1 MADDKPFGGLDSFT
15 PVQSGFT
22 PSANAPVVKK
32 ATWTEK
38 FEASQDLTWASRLYA
53 NSDYAQDF
61 ERDTEFS
68 FTEDQQLNIN
78 TNYEEV
84 WAKDLLD
91 SQSQSEFDF
100 KTERATNA
108 KENYK
113 TLGDMG
119 FGTVTALLSAG
130 ALDPA
135 YIPLYFM
142 PYANLTA
149 GASKVTGAARIGKY
163 LKSGALIGA
172 GEGTLVGAAE
182 YMLRPDAQL
191 RDVFY
196 GAALGAGVGGAM
208 GGVAARLMRDVDAE
222 HFVQTQIKLTQAAEA
237 KLANHTPMMKQK
249 RTVDTLTDPE
259 EVSIGALKVRTVKR
273 GEGDYEVT
281 IGPDREVSEAP
292 LEVETTKI
300 GKGDYLV
307 TVGKDVYS
315 VVKGK
320 SRWVLRKNGEEVS
333 KHTSLKKATA
343 SLQPA
348 RVVDEFD
355 EIIEE
360 VLEDV
365 VENVTVT
372 RSTVINSLT
381 GTENRVLNELED
393 STEIITLDDLATAS
407 GYGDKELGAAIQRL
421 EEEGLVA
428 RTQDDFG
435 DEAYVAI
442 DAGDFADRLEPRTR
456 QVTRKTTKKVPK
468 GSATPEQKFNAEAEK
483 AQQEEFGDPTPEQ
496 VAEDVRD
503 LGLPEDLSDVPTLIP
518 NIWDTFRIRK
528 RLSAIALLTQSANP
542 VTRHLAMKMA
552 LVSSGLKDKAG
563 KLVKIPQNA
572 SIHHM
577 IYHRKYTGQL
587 AQILRKVDQ
596 TDITQAE
603 INKRIF
609 HHLNGD
615 TTQEMT
621 DSMLQAAD
629 EVKAMKKEMLEVGI
643 KLGVFDKSQAIEDF
657 MPRMFQPELLDVL
670 AKMASKKDIKKAFI
684 KWIRSA
690 NPDMDEAVIA
700 RAAGKYWKSLS
711 TTVWRQKYTRTGESR
726 NAAVDEDV
734 LRKIL
739 LEADDD
745 GLALTEEQVDA
756 LILTKDI
763 VRGKSKNVH
772 ARSRM
777 NIDDKLEV
785 NIPYKEG
792 HPQHGASFTYKLTD
806 LIDTNTERVMG
817 VYIHRMAGATSL
829 ARVGI
834 DGDATFSKM
843 LEDIVT
849 DNLEKYNIPSDQS
862 QREAR
867 SLQYIYESLRGSYNA
882 NEGMDTVTKKT
893 LRRLR
898 ELNFIRLMGI
908 SGLAGVIES
917 SNVLFE
923 NGVRNALANIP
934 AFASLVKRAKDGKLS
949 NELAQEF
956 EEAYGLGMDIITGKM
971 NSRYEDYT
979 DMHHVMGSDYTKTD
993 EVLAK
998 GRNFISVVGGLSPV
1012 TVMLSRLN
1020 SVNFTTNMYKKLSKG
1035 NLNVFSDVKLKQLGL
1050 GTEELTRIKAAMDD
1064 LATVGADGRLKTLNL
1079 SRWEKEH
1086 PEAFNDFSYALNLDT
1101 SQNIQITNIGSTNA
1115 VIRSE
1120 WGKSLFQFWGYVLGS
1135 NEQQYARQMVRIRH
1149 GDAAVPM
1156 SIFMGGLVVAS
1167 MAYMA
1172 RTTLNSI
1179 GRDDREEYLAKK
1191 FETGAMSKAVLSYM
1205 GMSGM
1210 YSLMFNHFGFSP
1222 DTLIQ
1227 NPTVQL
1233 IDQGMTGISNIA
1245 SEAADLDGHGT
1256 LYETAKLLENFTP
1269 NNPLTKIPARIL
1281 SEQVIGDPD

>member
-1 MADDKPFGGLDSFT
+1 
-15 PVQSGFT
+15 
-22 PSANAPVVKK
+22 
-32 ATWTEK
+32 
-38 FEASQDLTWASRLYA
+38 
-53 NSDYAQDF
+53 
-61 ERDTEFS
+61 
-68 FTEDQQLNIN
+68 
-78 TNYEEV
+78 
-84 WAKDLLD
+84 
-91 SQSQSEFDF
+91 
-100 KTERATNA
+100 
-108 KENYK
+108 
-113 TLGDMG
+113 
-119 FGTVTALLSAG
+119 
-130 ALDPA
+130 
-135 YIPLYFM
+135 
-142 PYANLTA
+142 
-149 GASKVTGAARIGKY
+149 
-163 LKSGALIGA
+163 
-172 GEGTLVGAAE
+172 
-182 YMLRPDAQL
+182 
-191 RDVFY
+191 
-196 GAALGAGVGGAM
+196 
-208 GGVAARLMRDVDAE
+208 
-222 HFVQTQIKLTQAAEA
+222 
-237 KLANHTPMMKQK
+237 
-249 RTVDTLTDPE
+249 
-259 EVSIGALKVRTVKR
+259 
-273 GEGDYEVT
+273 
-281 IGPDREVSEAP
+281 
-292 LEVETTKI
+292 
-300 GKGDYLV
+300 
-307 TVGKDVYS
+307 
-315 VVKGK
+315 
-320 SRWVLRKNGEEVS
+320 
-333 KHTSLKKATA
+333 
-343 SLQPA
+343 
-348 RVVDEFD
+348 
-355 EIIEE
+355 
-360 VLEDV
+360 
-365 VENVTVT
+365 
-372 RSTVINSLT
+372 
-381 GTENRVLNELED
+381 
-393 STEIITLDDLATAS
+393 
-407 GYGDKELGAAIQRL
+407 
-421 EEEGLVA
+421 
-428 RTQDDFG
+428 
-435 DEAYVAI
+435 
-442 DAGDFADRLEPRTR
+442 
-456 QVTRKTTKKVPK
+456 
-468 GSATPEQKFNAEAEK
+468 
-483 AQQEEFGDPTPEQ
+483 
-496 VAEDVRD
+496 
-503 LGLPEDLSDVPTLIP
+503 
-518 NIWDTFRIRK
+518 
-528 RLSAIALLTQSANP
+528 
-542 VTRHLAMKMA
+542 MKMA

>member
-100 KTERATNA
+100 KTERAANA

-222 HFVQTQIKLTQAAEA
+222 HFVQTQVKLTQDAEA

-259 EVSIGALKVRTVKR
+259 EAPVPT
-273 GEGDYEVT
+273 T
-281 IGPDREVSEAP
+281 AP

-348 RVVDEFD
+348 RVVEEFD
-355 EIIEE
+355 EIVEE

-518 NIWDTFRIRK
+518 NIWDTFGIRK

-882 NEGMDTVTKKT
+882 NEGMDTVTRKT

-1269 NNPLTKIPARIL
+1269 NNPLSKIPARIL

>member
-22 PSANAPVVKK
+22 PSANAPAVKK

-38 FEASQDLTWASRLYA
+38 FEASKDLTWASRLYA

-68 FTEDQQLNIN
+68 FTEEQQLNIN
-78 TNYEEV
+78 TNYEDV

-100 KTERATNA
+100 KTERAANA

-208 GGVAARLMRDVDAE
+208 GGVSARLMRDVDAE
-222 HFVQTQIKLTQAAEA
+222 HFVETQVKLTQDAEA

-259 EVSIGALKVRTVKR
+259 EAPVPT
-273 GEGDYEVT
+273 T
-281 IGPDREVSEAP
+281 AP

-355 EIIEE
+355 EVIEE

-365 VENVTVT
+365 VEDVTVT

-393 STEIITLDDLATAS
+393 STEVTTLDDLATSS
-407 GYGDKELGAAIQRL
+407 GYGDNELSAAIQRL

-435 DEAYVAI
+435 DEAYVAL
-442 DAGDFADRLEPRTR
+442 DAGDFADRIEPRTR

-468 GSATPEQKFNAEAEK
+468 GSSTPEQKFNTEAVK
-483 AQQEEFGDPTPEQ
+483 AQQEEFGTPTPEKI
-496 VAEDVRD
+496 AEDVRD

-518 NIWDTFRIRK
+518 NIWDTFGIRK

-577 IYHRKYTGQL
+577 IFHRKYTGQL

-596 TDITQAE
+596 TDVTQAE

-609 HHLNGD
+609 HYLNGD

-621 DSMLQAAD
+621 NSMLQAAD
-629 EVKAMKKEMLEVGI
+629 EVNAMKKEMFEVGK
-643 KLGVFDKSQAIEDF
+643 KLGVFDESQSIEDY

-670 AKMASKKDIKKAFI
+670 AKRADKKDIKKAFI
-684 KWIRSA
+684 KLIRAA

-711 TTVWRQKYTRTGESR
+711 TTIWRQKYTRTGEAR

-739 LEADDD
+739 LEADDND
-745 GLALTEEQVDA
+745 GIALTEEQVDA

-792 HPQHGASFTYKLTD
+792 HPQHGDSFTFKLTD

-834 DGDATFSKM
+834 DGDETFSKM
-843 LEDIVT
+843 LDDIVT
-849 DNLEKYNIPSDQS
+849 DNLEKYNISSDQS
-862 QREAR
+862 QAEAK
-867 SLQYIYESLRGSYNA
+867 SLQYLYEAIRGSYNA
-882 NEGMDTVTKKT
+882 NEGMDTVTRKT

-898 ELNFIRLMGI
+898 ELNFIRLMGQ
-908 SGLAGVIES
+908 SGLAAVIES

-923 NGVRNALANIP
+923 NGMRNALDNVP
-934 AFASLVKRAKDGKLS
+934 AFASLVKRAKNGELS
-949 NELAQEF
+949 SELAQEF
-956 EEAYGLGMDIITGKM
+956 EESFGMGMDIITGKM

-979 DMHHVMGSDYTKTD
+979 DMHHVMGNDYTKTD

-1012 TVMLSRLN
+1012 TVFLSRWN

-1035 NLNVFSDVKLKQLGL
+1035 DLGVFSDVKLKQLGL

-1086 PEAFNDFSYALNLDT
+1086 PEAFDDFSYALNVET
-1101 SQNIQITNIGSTNA
+1101 TQNVQITNIGSTNPF
-1115 VIRSE
+1115 IRSE
-1120 WGKSLFQFWGYVLGS
+1120 WGKTLFQFWSFVLGS

-1156 SIFMGGLVVAS
+1156 SIFMGGLVVAT
-1167 MAYMA
+1167 MAYMS

-1210 YSLMFNHFGFSP
+1210 FSLMFNHFGFSP

-1233 IDQGMTGISNIA
+1233 IDQGMSGISKIA
-1245 SEAADLDGHGT
+1245 GEATDLDGHGA

-1269 NNPLTKIPARIL
+1269 NNPLTKIPARML